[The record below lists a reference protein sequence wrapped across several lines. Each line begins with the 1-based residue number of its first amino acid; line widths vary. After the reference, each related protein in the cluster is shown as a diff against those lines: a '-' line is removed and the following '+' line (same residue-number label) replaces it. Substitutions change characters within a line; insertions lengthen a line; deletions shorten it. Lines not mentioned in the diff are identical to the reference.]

1 MRAVTFQAPREVR
14 VDERPEPELTSPDE
28 AIVAIEASGICGSDL
43 HIYHGRVK
51 IAPGF
56 TIGHEFVGT
65 VLAAGE
71 DVTRVKVGDRVL
83 GCYHSACGTCFFC
96 LRGIYHKCDRMRV
109 FGHGELLGSLQGT
122 QAEQTVVP
130 MANMTLR
137 PVPEGVSD
145 DVALFAGDVMGTGYH
160 AVSEGGVKPGD
171 SVAVLGLGPVGLCAV
186 QIALA
191 AGARPVFAID
201 TVEDRL
207 AVARQF
213 GATAVHLTEQSP
225 RDEIRS
231 ATGGRGV
238 DTAIDAVGHPDALGT
253 AIRLARK
260 AGTVVA
266 IGVYAEPCQVHMGV
280 VWIKALTLRTGHA
293 NVIGHVDRVLGMLAA
308 GVVDPTPLVT
318 HHMALDDAPDAY
330 AVYDRREALKI
341 VLTP

>member
-1 MRAVTFQAPREVR
+1 MRAVTFQAPMEVR
-14 VDERPEPELTSPDE
+14 VDERPEPELTGRDD
-28 AIVAIEASGICGSDL
+28 AIVAIGATGICGSDL

-51 IAPGF
+51 MEPGF

-65 VLAAGE
+65 VIAAGD
-71 DVTRVKVGDRVL
+71 DVTRVTVGDRVL
-83 GCYHSACGTCFFC
+83 GCFHSACGTCFFC
-96 LRGIYHKCDRMRV
+96 LRGVYHKCDRMRV

-122 QAEQTVVP
+122 QADQALVP

-137 PVPEGVSD
+137 PVPDSVSD

-160 AVSEGGVKPGD
+160 AVQQSRIAPGD

-186 QIALA
+186 QVAIA
-191 AGARPVFAID
+191 AGAEPVMAID
-201 TVEDRL
+201 TVADRL
-207 AVARQF
+207 AVARSF
-213 GATAVHLTEQSP
+213 GAVPVHLTEERP
-225 RDEIRS
+225 RDVVRKL
-231 ATGGRGV
+231 TGGRGV
-238 DTAIDAVGHPDALGT
+238 DAAIDAVGHPDALDL

-266 IGVYAEPCQVHMGV
+266 IGVYAEPCQVHMGL

-308 GVVDPTPLVT
+308 GTLDPTALVT
-318 HHMALDDAPDAY
+318 HHLSLDDAPEAY